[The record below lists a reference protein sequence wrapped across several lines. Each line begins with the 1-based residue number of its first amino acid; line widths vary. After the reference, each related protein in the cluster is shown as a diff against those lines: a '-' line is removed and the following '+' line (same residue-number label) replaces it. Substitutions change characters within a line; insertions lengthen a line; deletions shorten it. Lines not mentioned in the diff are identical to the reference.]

1 VTQDKAWLARAAA
14 RRIFEAMS
22 RINKDSETKKS
33 GSRSERLAGAL
44 RENLRRRKAQ
54 ERARG
59 ESQATGTAQ
68 KPAPARRDDP
78 VR

>member
-1 VTQDKAWLARAAA
+1 MQDKGWLARRAAWH
-14 RRIFEAMS
+14 IIEAMS
-22 RINKDSETKKS
+22 RMNKDSETKKS
-33 GSRSERLAGAL
+33 GNRSDRLAGAL

-59 ESQATGTAQ
+59 GSEATGTAQ
-68 KPAPARRDDP
+68 KPPARRDDP